1 MINKITI
8 IGVGLIGGS
17 LAKAIKENNLAK
29 VVFGFGRDL
38 NRLEEAQK
46 ANVIDQFSTNLKDAI
61 NDSDIVIIATPV
73 GSFQEIL
80 SEIKPFLTSKIVISD
95 VGSTKTNIASIVSQ
109 TLGDYSNY
117 FIPAHPIAGK
127 EKSGFE
133 ASEANLF
140 NNRKVIITPLETSS
154 PDSISLIQKM
164 WEGTGA
170 DVDFMSP
177 ESHDELLGMTSHL
190 PHMLAFSLVNYL
202 ISKNPSASIYAAGG
216 FKDFSRIASG
226 DAVMWRDIC
235 IQNKDQII
243 SHIKGYQKTL
253 NSLVDAIENENSDE
267 LDLLF
272 TSAKKTRDSW
282 VG

>member
-29 VVFGFGRDL
+29 VVFGYGRDL
-38 NRLEEAQK
+38 NRLEEAKK

-73 GSFQEIL
+73 GSFKEIL
-80 SEIKPFLTSKIVISD
+80 IEIKPFLTSKIVISD
-95 VGSTKTNIASIVSQ
+95 VGSTKTNIALIVSQ

-133 ASEANLF
+133 ASESNLF

-154 PDSISLIQKM
+154 TDSINLIQKM

-243 SHIKGYQKTL
+243 DHIRGYQKTL

>member
-29 VVFGFGRDL
+29 EVFGFGRDL
-38 NRLEEAQK
+38 NRLEKAQK

-61 NDSDIVIIATPV
+61 NNSDIVIIATPV

-133 ASEANLF
+133 ASESNLF

-154 PDSISLIQKM
+154 PDSINLIQKM

-243 SHIKGYQKTL
+243 DHIRGYQKTL

>member
-38 NRLEEAQK
+38 NRLEKAQK

-154 PDSISLIQKM
+154 PNSISLIQKM

-243 SHIKGYQKTL
+243 DHIRGYQKTL

>member
-38 NRLEEAQK
+38 NRLEKAQK

-61 NDSDIVIIATPV
+61 NNSDIVIIATPV

-95 VGSTKTNIASIVSQ
+95 VGSTKTNIALIVSQ

-133 ASEANLF
+133 ASESNLF
-140 NNRKVIITPLETSS
+140 NNRKVIITPLEASS
-154 PDSISLIQKM
+154 TDSINLIQKM

-243 SHIKGYQKTL
+243 DHIRGYQKTL